1 MKKLLKWVGI
11 LAAVAAI
18 LLVATF
24 FTLKAIFPEEK
35 VKSIIQTYAQ
45 NTLKREITFS
55 DLSFNLIGITL
66 KDLAISES
74 TTFKQGTF
82 IQADNVVV
90 KLELK
95 PLLKK
100 QIHISTV
107 GLKGLQINLIKDKEG
122 KFNFDDLME
131 SSTTQTSED
140 TVSDDGDSSTQF
152 FALLAEHV
160 YTKNCAIFYK
170 DQQEDLQISITDL
183 NLDIKGFDLISPFDT
198 RLQFNLNYQDGQQ
211 TISLPIKSNLTTNL
225 SNLDLTQAYVTLQN
239 LNTNYREI
247 TLALKGGVKN
257 FNQPA
262 VNLQGL
268 ISGVS
273 NTALAELAP
282 ELPHFVLP
290 NISFEADGVA
300 DLDKSLFTLSQAK
313 LAVSDSSV
321 SATGKV
327 GWGGNTPSYNIQNDI
342 NLNLTQLAS
351 MTNLLDG
358 FGMKG
363 KITGQ
368 LTATDKKDKQDVHGT
383 ITLDKA
389 AVQYPPVTV
398 SEMSGNITLASLT
411 EITSPKITGNL
422 NQEPFSLSFTY
433 KDLGSVLD
441 ILFQANLSKLK
452 LDTFSTTSGND
463 EEQNVSNTPAEAV
476 ASSQSTTAETLFN
489 LKGTLTIGEIAVPYF
504 TSQGASLNVALT
516 KASASLKQANGTIS
530 FDLKEGTI
538 NDLMTFVKDNK
549 IVKIL
554 LLPLTLVKKV
564 TSKLGINLFQPSEN
578 SGQIKFTSGSGTY
591 QFNNGLMNIEET
603 HFNSAISNMTATG
616 NINFKT
622 DALDMRVK
630 ATVLTSQTP
639 IVIKIGGTTSDP
651 SGKLDITKTAVS
663 LVEGIVNYKTPGKV
677 AGSTV
682 HTAKNATKTAVNT
695 GTQAV
700 SSTLN
705 TAVNTVKSIG
715 GLFKKDKEKNQ

>member
-11 LAAVAAI
+11 LAGVAAI
-18 LLVATF
+18 LLVAAF

-45 NTLKREITFS
+45 NTLKREVTFT

-74 TTFKQGTF
+74 TTFEQGTF
-82 IQADNVVV
+82 IKAQNVTV
-90 KLELK
+90 KVALL

-100 QIHISTV
+100 QINITTI
-107 GLKGLQINLIKDKEG
+107 GLKGIEVNVLKNKEG
-122 KFNFDDLME
+122 TFNFDDLLNSQE
-131 SSTTQTSED
+131 TSSP
-140 TVSDDGDSSTQF
+140 STDKGEAENTDLF
-152 FALLAEHV
+152 FGVLVEHI
-160 YTKNCAIFYK
+160 YLKKGLISYQ
-170 DQQEDLQISITDL
+170 DQQEDFQVTIQDF
-183 NLDIKGFDLISPFDT
+183 NLDISDLDLAKPFST
-198 RLQFNLNYQDGQQ
+198 KLNFTANYQDNQR
-211 TISLPIKSNLTTNL
+211 SLSFPIKSKWTLDL
-225 SNLDLTQAYVTLQN
+225 ANLDWAKAYVTLQN
-239 LNTNYREI
+239 LTTDYKAI
-247 TLALKGGVKN
+247 TVSLKGGVKN

-273 NTALAELAP
+273 NTPLAELAP

-300 DLDKSLFTLSQAK
+300 DLDNSLFTLSQAK
-313 LAVSDSSV
+313 LAVSDSSI
-321 SATGKV
+321 SAAGKV
-327 GWGGNTPSYNIQNDI
+327 GWGGDTPSYNIQNDI

-383 ITLDKA
+383 IILDKA

-452 LDTFSTTSGND
+452 LDTFSTASGND
-463 EEQNVSNTPAEAV
+463 EEQNVSDTPAEAV
-476 ASSQSTTAETLFN
+476 ASSQSATAETLFN

-504 TSQGASLNVALT
+504 TSKGASLNVALT
-516 KASASLKQANGTIS
+516 KASASLKQANGSVS

-538 NDLMTFVKDNK
+538 NDLMTFVKDNR

-700 SSTLN
+700 SSTVN

>member
-11 LAAVAAI
+11 LAGVAAV
-18 LLVATF
+18 LLVAAF

-35 VKSIIQTYAQ
+35 IKSIIQTYAQ

-74 TTFKQGTF
+74 TTFEQGTF
-82 IQADNVVV
+82 IRADNVVV
-90 KLELK
+90 KLKLK

-100 QIHISTV
+100 QINISTV

-122 KFNFDDLME
+122 KFNFEDLTQ
-131 SSTTQTSED
+131 SSTTEPQED
-140 TVSDDGDSSTQF
+140 TSSGSDSSTQF
-152 FALLAEHV
+152 FDLLAEHV
-160 YTKNCAIFYK
+160 YTRNCAVFYK
-170 DQQEDLQISITDL
+170 DQQENLQVSVTNL
-183 NLDIKGFDLISPFDT
+183 NVDVKDFDLTSPFDA
-198 RLQFNLNYQDGQQ
+198 RLQFNLGYQDERQN
-211 TISLPIKSNLTTNL
+211 ISLPIKSNLTINL
-225 SNLDLTQAYVTLQN
+225 SNLDLAQAYVTLQN
-239 LNTNYREI
+239 LDTNYREI

-257 FNQPA
+257 FNQPT

-282 ELPHFVLP
+282 DLPHFVLP

-300 DLDKSLFTLSQAK
+300 DLDNSLFTLSQAK
-313 LAVSDSSV
+313 LAVSDSSILAV
-321 SATGKV
+321 GKV
-327 GWGGNTPSYNIQNDI
+327 GWGGDTPSYNIQNDI

-383 ITLDKA
+383 ITLDKV

-398 SEMSGNITLASLT
+398 SEMSGNITLASLA

-452 LDTFSTTSGND
+452 LDTFSTSSGSD
-463 EEQNVSNTPAEAV
+463 TEQNVSDTPVETAP
-476 ASSQSTTAETLFN
+476 SSQSATAETLFN
-489 LKGTLTIGEIAVPYF
+489 LKGTLTVGEIAVPYF
-504 TSQGASLNVALT
+504 SSTGASLNVSLT

-530 FDLKEGTI
+530 FDLQEGTI

-578 SGQIKFTSGSGTY
+578 SGQIKFSSGSGTY

-639 IVIKIGGTTSDP
+639 IVIKIGGTTSNP

-663 LVEGIVNYKTPGKV
+663 LVGGIVNYKTPGKV
-677 AGSTV
+677 ASSTV
-682 HTAKNATKTAVNT
+682 HTAKDAGKTVVNT
-695 GTQAV
+695 GSQAV
-700 SSTLN
+700 SSTVN
-705 TAVNTVKSIG
+705 TAVNTVKNIS